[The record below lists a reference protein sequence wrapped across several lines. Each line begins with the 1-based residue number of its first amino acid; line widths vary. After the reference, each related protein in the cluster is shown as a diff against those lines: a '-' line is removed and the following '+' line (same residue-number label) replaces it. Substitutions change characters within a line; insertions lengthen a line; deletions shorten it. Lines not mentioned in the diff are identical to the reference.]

1 MWDDGLDF
9 TMMTSESRDVPK
21 PCAGA
26 PPALVV
32 VIEDEAIVLAGYQML
47 FESWGY
53 RVIAAQSA
61 DEALSLVEEE
71 GEAPRF
77 ILSDFRLRD
86 GQTGTEAITTLRR
99 AFGDGIPGAVVTGDT
114 TVTGEGLREA
124 AAEGMPILH
133 KPVNGRQL
141 QDILSRSLG

>member
-1 MWDDGLDF
+1 
-9 TMMTSESRDVPK
+9 MMTSEGRDSPR
-21 PCAGA
+21 CNASA
-26 PPALVV
+26 LPPLVV

-61 DEALSLVEEE
+61 EEAVSLIEEE
-71 GEAPRF
+71 GESPSF

-86 GQTGTEAITTLRR
+86 GQTGTDAIGRLRR
-99 AFGDGIPGAVVTGDT
+99 TFGDAIPGAVVTGDT
-114 TVTGEGLREA
+114 TVTGEGLKQAE
-124 AAEGMPILH
+124 AEGMPILH

>member
-1 MWDDGLDF
+1 
-9 TMMTSESRDVPK
+9 MMVTEGRESQKRDS
-21 PCAGA
+21 GA
-26 PPALVV
+26 LPPLVV

-61 DEALSLVEEE
+61 DEAVSLIEAEG
-71 GEAPRF
+71 GEAPSF

-86 GQTGTEAITTLRR
+86 GQTGTDAIGMLRQI
-99 AFGDGIPGAVVTGDT
+99 FGPSIPGAVVTGDT
-114 TVTGEGLREA
+114 TVTGEGLKEA
-124 AAEGMPILH
+124 EAQGTPILH

>member
-1 MWDDGLDF
+1 ME
-9 TMMTSESRDVPK
+9 TIMMTSEGRKQQACDI
-21 PCAGA
+21 A
-26 PPALVV
+26 PLPPLVV

-53 RVIAAQSA
+53 RVIAAQA
-61 DEALSLVEEE
+61 VEEAIQQIEEE
-71 GEAPRF
+71 GEPPAF

-86 GQTGTEAITTLRR
+86 GQTGINAISILRR
-99 AFGDGIPGAVVTGDT
+99 TFGDSIPGAVVTGDT

-124 AAEGMPILH
+124 ADQGMPILH

-141 QDILSRSLG
+141 QDILSRALG

>member
-1 MWDDGLDF
+1 
-9 TMMTSESRDVPK
+9 MMTSEGRGIPS
-21 PCAGA
+21 PCATA
-26 PPALVV
+26 LPPLVV

-61 DEALSLVEEE
+61 DEALSLIEEE

-86 GQTGTEAITTLRR
+86 GHTGTDAIGILRR
-99 AFGDGIPGAVVTGDT
+99 AFGETIPGAVVTGDT

-124 AAEGMPILH
+124 AEGGMPILH

>member
-1 MWDDGLDF
+1 
-9 TMMTSESRDVPK
+9 MMASEGRNQQARDI
-21 PCAGA
+21 AA
-26 PPALVV
+26 LPPLVV

-53 RVIAAQSA
+53 RVIAAQA
-61 DEALSLVEEE
+61 VDEAVEQIEEE
-71 GEAPRF
+71 GEPPAF

-86 GQTGTEAITTLRR
+86 GQTGIDAIGILRST
-99 AFGDGIPGAVVTGDT
+99 FGDSIPGAVVTGDT
-114 TVTGEGLREA
+114 TVTGEGLRK
-124 AAEGMPILH
+124 AEEQGMPILH

>member
-1 MWDDGLDF
+1 ML
-9 TMMTSESRDVPK
+9 TSEGRTPQARDV
-21 PCAGA
+21 AGL
-26 PPALVV
+26 PPLVV

-61 DEALSLVEEE
+61 DEAVALIAEEG
-71 GEAPRF
+71 GEAPGF

-86 GQTGTEAITTLRR
+86 GQTGTDAITMLRHNYG
-99 AFGDGIPGAVVTGDT
+99 AAIPGAVVTGDT
-114 TVTGEGLREA
+114 TVTGEGLKEA
-124 AAEGMPILH
+124 EAQGTPILH

>member
-1 MWDDGLDF
+1 MISEGRNSQARDLAGL
-9 TMMTSESRDVPK
+9 
-21 PCAGA
+21 
-26 PPALVV
+26 PALVV

-61 DEALSLVEEE
+61 DEAVALIEEE
-71 GEAPRF
+71 GGEAPDF

-86 GQTGTEAITTLRR
+86 GRTGTDAITLLRNN
-99 AFGDGIPGAVVTGDT
+99 FGDAIPGAVVTGDT
-114 TVTGEGLREA
+114 TVTGEGLKEA
-124 AAEGMPILH
+124 EAQGTPILH

>member
-1 MWDDGLDF
+1 
-9 TMMTSESRDVPK
+9 MMVTEGRGAQKRDS
-21 PCAGA
+21 GA
-26 PPALVV
+26 LPPLVV

-61 DEALSLVEEE
+61 DEAISLIEEE
-71 GEAPRF
+71 GGEAPGF

-86 GQTGTEAITTLRR
+86 GRTGTDAIGMLRR
-99 AFGDGIPGAVVTGDT
+99 TFGAGIPGAVVTGDT
-114 TVTGEGLREA
+114 TITGEGLKQAE
-124 AAEGMPILH
+124 AEGTPILH

>member
-1 MWDDGLDF
+1 MRDDGLEF
-9 TMMTSESRDVPK
+9 NMMTSEGRTPPVRNAAS
-21 PCAGA
+21 A
-26 PPALVV
+26 PALVV

-53 RVIAAQSA
+53 RVIAAQSVS
-61 DEALSLVEEE
+61 EAVEQLEDE
-71 GEAPRF
+71 GEAPAF

-86 GQTGTEAITTLRR
+86 GQTGTEAIGLLRR
-99 AFGDGIPGAVVTGDT
+99 SYGSAIPGAVVTGDT
-114 TVTGEGLREA
+114 TITGEGLREA
-124 AAEGMPILH
+124 EATGTPILH

>member
-1 MWDDGLDF
+1 MDF
-9 TMMTSESRDVPK
+9 SMMTSEGRTPQVPD
-21 PCAGA
+21 ATA
-26 PPALVV
+26 LPPLVV

-61 DEALSLVEEE
+61 DEAVSLVEEE
-71 GEAPRF
+71 GEAPGF

-86 GQTGTEAITTLRR
+86 GQTGTEAISMLRR
-99 AFGDGIPGAVVTGDT
+99 SFGQGIPGAVVTGDT
-114 TVTGEGLREA
+114 TVTGEGLKEA
-124 AAEGMPILH
+124 EAEGTPILH

>member
-1 MWDDGLDF
+1 
-9 TMMTSESRDVPK
+9 MMASEGRNQRARDI
-21 PCAGA
+21 AA
-26 PPALVV
+26 LPPLVV

-53 RVIAAQSA
+53 RVIAAQA
-61 DEALSLVEEE
+61 VDEAVEQIEE
-71 GEAPRF
+71 QGEPPAF

-86 GQTGTEAITTLRR
+86 GQTGIDAISVLRH
-99 AFGDGIPGAVVTGDT
+99 AFGDSIPGAVVTGDT

-124 AAEGMPILH
+124 AEQGMPILH

-141 QDILSRSLG
+141 QDILSHSLG

>member
-1 MWDDGLDF
+1 
-9 TMMTSESRDVPK
+9 MMVSEGREPQKRDS
-21 PCAGA
+21 GA
-26 PPALVV
+26 LPPLVV

-61 DEALSLVEEE
+61 DEAVSLIEEE
-71 GEAPRF
+71 GGEAPGF
-77 ILSDFRLRD
+77 ILSDFRLRE
-86 GQTGTEAITTLRR
+86 GQTGIQAIGMLRR
-99 AFGDGIPGAVVTGDT
+99 IFGPGIPGAVVTGDT
-114 TVTGEGLREA
+114 TVTGEGLKEA
-124 AAEGMPILH
+124 EAQGTPILH